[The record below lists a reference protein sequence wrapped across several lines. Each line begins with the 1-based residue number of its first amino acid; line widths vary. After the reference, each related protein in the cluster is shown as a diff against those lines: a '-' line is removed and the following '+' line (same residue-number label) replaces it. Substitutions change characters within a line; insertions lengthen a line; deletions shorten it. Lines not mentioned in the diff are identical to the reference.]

1 MNRRTA
7 LAVTTMALSGAALSA
22 SSAGA
27 QQKPLKDQLV
37 GIWRALSA
45 ETTGP
50 NGAKQQFYG
59 APAKGILI
67 LDAGGTYA
75 QVLARP
81 GRPKFKSIDRFS
93 LEATP
98 EELKV
103 AVTGTVATFGTWSFN
118 EADKVLSRRPEAS
131 LLPNDEGVEQKYS
144 VTLAGDELKTTTVNS
159 LTGLK
164 TEVAYRR
171 AK

>member
-67 LDAGGTYA
+67 LDAGGIYA

-131 LLPNDEGVEQKYS
+131 LLPNDEGIEQKYS
-144 VTLAGDELKTTTVNS
+144 VSLAGDELKTVTVNS

-164 TEVAYRR
+164 TEVVYRR

>member
-1 MNRRTA
+1 MNRRSIFT
-7 LAVTTMALSGAALSA
+7 LSA
-22 SSAGA
+22 IALLGLAFVPGNAVA
-27 QQKPLKDQLV
+27 QQKSLKGQLV
-37 GIWRALSA
+37 GIWTAVSA
-45 ETTGP
+45 ESTGP

-67 LDAGGTYA
+67 LDAGGIYA

-81 GRPKFKSIDRFS
+81 GRPKFKSINRFS

-103 AVTGTVATFGTWSFN
+103 AVTGTVATFGTWSVN
-118 EADKVLSRRPEAS
+118 EADKMLSRRPEAS

-144 VTLAGDELKTTTVNS
+144 VTLAGDELKTVTVNS
-159 LTGLK
+159 LTGLR
-164 TEVAYRR
+164 TEVVYRR

>member
-1 MNRRTA
+1 MNRRSILGISAMTTIA
-7 LAVTTMALSGAALSA
+7 LAMMPGNAT
-22 SSAGA
+22 A
-27 QQKPLKDQLV
+27 QQKSLKDQLV
-37 GIWRALSA
+37 GIWTAVSA
-45 ETTGP
+45 ETTAP

-67 LDAGGTYA
+67 LDAGGRYA

-81 GRPKFKSIDRFS
+81 GRPKFKSINRFS
-93 LEATP
+93 FEATP

-103 AVTGTVATFGTWSFN
+103 AVIGTVATFGTWSVD
-118 EADKVLSRRPEAS
+118 EANKTISRRPEAS
-131 LLPNDEGVEQKYS
+131 LLPNDEGIEQKYS
-144 VTLAGDELKTTTVNS
+144 VSLSGDELKTITVNS

>member
-1 MNRRTA
+1 MNRRSILSISAMTTIA
-7 LAVTTMALSGAALSA
+7 LAMMTGNAT
-22 SSAGA
+22 A
-27 QQKPLKDQLV
+27 QQKSLKDQLI
-37 GIWRALSA
+37 GIWTALSA

-67 LDAGGTYA
+67 LDASGTYA
-75 QVLARP
+75 QILARP
-81 GRPKFKSIDRFS
+81 GRPKLKSINRFS
-93 LEATP
+93 FEATP

-103 AVTGTVATFGTWSFN
+103 AVIGTVATFGTWTLS
-118 EADKVLSRRPEAS
+118 EADKTLSRRPEAS
-131 LLPNDEGVEQKYS
+131 LLPNEEGVEQKFS
-144 VTLAGDELKTTTVNS
+144 VTLAGDELKTSSVNS

>member
-1 MNRRTA
+1 MNRRCIFTLSAITVLA
-7 LAVTTMALSGAALSA
+7 LAFVPGSTV
-22 SSAGA
+22 A
-27 QQKPLKDQLV
+27 QQKPLKEQLV
-37 GIWRALSA
+37 GIWTALSA

-67 LDAGGTYA
+67 LDAGGIYA

-81 GRPKFKSIDRFS
+81 GRPKFKSINRFS
-93 LEATP
+93 FEATP

-103 AVTGTVATFGTWSFN
+103 AVTGTVATFGTWSVN
-118 EADKVLSRRPEAS
+118 EADKTLTIKTEGALIPNGEGAEGKLS
-131 LLPNDEGVEQKYS
+131 V
-144 VTLAGDELKTTTVNS
+144 S
-159 LTGLK
+159 LTGDDLK
-164 TEVAYRR
+164 LVATFAAGGKAESVYRR

>member
-7 LAVTTMALSGAALSA
+7 LTLTTMALFGAALF
-22 SSAGA
+22 AGDATA
-27 QQKPLKDQLV
+27 QQKPLKDQLIGV
-37 GIWRALSA
+37 WTALSA

-81 GRPKFKSIDRFS
+81 GRPKFKSINRFS
-93 LEATP
+93 FDATP

-103 AVTGTVATFGTWSFN
+103 AVIGTVATFGTWSVN
-118 EADKVLSRRPEAS
+118 QGCSTLYTE
-131 LLPNDEGVEQKYS
+131 S
-144 VTLAGDELKTTTVNS
+144 VKQQ
-159 LTGLK
+159 
-164 TEVAYRR
+164 
-171 AK
+171 

>member
-1 MNRRTA
+1 MNLRSIFNISAMTA
-7 LAVTTMALSGAALSA
+7 LRLALLST
-22 SSAGA
+22 SSMA
-27 QQKPLKDQLV
+27 QQKSLKEQLV
-37 GIWRALSA
+37 GIWTALSA

-67 LDAGGTYA
+67 LDASGTYA

-81 GRPKFKSIDRFS
+81 GRPKLKSINRFS

-103 AVTGTVATFGTWSFN
+103 AVIGTVATFGTWSVN
-118 EADKVLSRRPEAS
+118 EADKTLSRRPEAS
-131 LLPNDEGVEQKYS
+131 LLPNEEGVEQKFS
-144 VTLAGDELKTTTVNS
+144 VTLAGDELKTSSVNS

-164 TEVAYRR
+164 TELAYRR
-171 AK
+171 AT

>member
-1 MNRRTA
+1 MNRHTI
-7 LAVTTMALSGAALSA
+7 LSICTIMAFAMIPGAGA
-22 SSAGA
+22 A
-27 QQKPLKDQLV
+27 QQKSFKEQLV
-37 GIWRALSA
+37 GIWTALSA

-67 LDAGGTYA
+67 LDAGGIYA

-81 GRPKFKSIDRFS
+81 GRPKFKSINRFS
-93 LEATP
+93 LDATP
-98 EELKV
+98 EDLKG
-103 AVTGTVATFGTWSFN
+103 AVTGTVATFGTWSVN
-118 EADKVLSRRPEAS
+118 ETDKSFSRRPEAS
-131 LLPNDEGVEQKYS
+131 LLPNEEGVEQKFS
-144 VTLAGDELKTTTVNS
+144 VSLTGDELKTTSVNS

-164 TEVAYRR
+164 TEVVYRR

>member
-22 SSAGA
+22 SAAGA
-27 QQKPLKDQLV
+27 QQRSLKDQLV
-37 GIWRALSA
+37 GIWTVLTA

-50 NGAKQQFYG
+50 NGVKQQFYG

-67 LDAGGTYA
+67 LDAGGIYA

-81 GRPKFKSIDRFS
+81 GRPKFKSINRFS
-93 LEATP
+93 FEATP
-98 EELKV
+98 EELKE
-103 AVTGTVATFGTWSFN
+103 AVTGAVATFGTWSVN
-118 EADKVLSRRPEAS
+118 EADKTLGRRPEAS
-131 LLPNDEGVEQKYS
+131 LLPNDEGIEQKYAVS
-144 VTLAGDELKTTTVNS
+144 LTGDELKTITVNS
-159 LTGLK
+159 LTGLR
-164 TEVAYRR
+164 TEVVYRR

>member
-1 MNRRTA
+1 MNRRSIFT
-7 LAVTTMALSGAALSA
+7 LSA
-22 SSAGA
+22 ITLLGLAFVPGSAVA
-27 QQKPLKDQLV
+27 QQKSLKDQLV
-37 GIWRALSA
+37 GIWTALSA
-45 ETTGP
+45 ESTGP

-67 LDAGGTYA
+67 LDAGGIYA

-81 GRPKFKSIDRFS
+81 GRPKFKSINRFS

-103 AVTGTVATFGTWSFN
+103 AVTGTVATFGTWSVN
-118 EADKVLSRRPEAS
+118 EADKMLSRRPEAS
-131 LLPNDEGVEQKYS
+131 LLPNDEGVEQKYAVS
-144 VTLAGDELKTTTVNS
+144 LAGDELKTVTVNS

-164 TEVAYRR
+164 TEVVYRR
-171 AK
+171 AR

>member
-1 MNRRTA
+1 MNRRTILSISAMTTLA
-7 LAVTTMALSGAALSA
+7 LALLP
-22 SSAGA
+22 SSSIA
-27 QQKPLKDQLV
+27 QQKSLKDQLV
-37 GIWRALSA
+37 GIWTALSA

-67 LDAGGTYA
+67 LDAGGIYA

-81 GRPKFKSIDRFS
+81 GRPKFKSINRFS

-118 EADKVLSRRPEAS
+118 EADKTLSRRPEAS
-131 LLPNDEGVEQKYS
+131 LLPNDEGIE
-144 VTLAGDELKTTTVNS
+144 
-159 LTGLK
+159 
-164 TEVAYRR
+164 
-171 AK
+171 

>member
-1 MNRRTA
+1 MNRR
-7 LAVTTMALSGAALSA
+7 SIFALSA
-22 SSAGA
+22 ITVLGLAFVPGSSVA
-27 QQKPLKDQLV
+27 QQGSLKQQLV
-37 GIWRALSA
+37 GIWTALSA
-45 ETTGP
+45 ESTGP
-50 NGAKQQFYG
+50 NGAKQHFYG

-67 LDAGGTYA
+67 LDASGTYA

-98 EELKV
+98 EELKA
-103 AVTGTVATFGTWSFN
+103 AVTGTVATFGTWSVN
-118 EADKVLSRRPEAS
+118 EADKTISRRPEAS
-131 LLPNDEGVEQKYS
+131 LLPNDEGIEQKYAVS
-144 VTLAGDELKTTTVNS
+144 LAGDELKTITTNS

-164 TEVAYRR
+164 TEVVYRR